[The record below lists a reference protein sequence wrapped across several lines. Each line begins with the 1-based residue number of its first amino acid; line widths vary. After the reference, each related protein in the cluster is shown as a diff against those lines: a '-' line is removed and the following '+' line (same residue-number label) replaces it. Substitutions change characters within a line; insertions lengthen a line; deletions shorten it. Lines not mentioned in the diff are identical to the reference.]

1 MDCIMLV
8 CNNFS
13 TLLPLKLIL
22 IFHLVLF
29 FILFILCIERF
40 LLFEWLIK
48 SVCIVGH
55 LIFCLILFVVLWL
68 IIGYKL
74 SESTITIWIVL
85 SRCNL
90 CIWMHSTIS
99 KRLFLCIFYNLLQ
112 IAYIVIVTWRLID
125 IWIWIYLW
133 IYIYVEILVYWLLHT
148 KIIN

>member
-68 IIGYKL
+68 IISYKL

-112 IAYIVIVTWRLID
+112 IVYIVIVTWRLID